1 MSFKFLKFEIITGP
15 MCSDVFDIHLVYRK
29 NKILRLHH
37 HDKQKKIQIVFA
49 GYYDTTTIP
58 ESDMPETDIRPKSI
72 FLSLEGGDHRGT
84 CSNCGRSYKNIK
96 EFKRH
101 LYRKRCHIH
110 GGRLMMGESPLNIS
124 SNGASGTSRGREV
137 GPLPMPM
144 SMSEM
149 PDDGGD
155 GVGILDPPALPMSP
169 GSYLKM
175 EPPSPEIILR
185 E

>member
-1 MSFKFLKFEIITGP
+1 MT
-15 MCSDVFDIHLVYRK
+15 
-29 NKILRLHH
+29 NK
-37 HDKQKKIQIVFA
+37 KKIQIVFA

-110 GGRLMMGESPLNIS
+110 GGGSMMGESPLNIS
-124 SNGASGTSRGREV
+124 SNGASGTSRGQEV

-149 PDDGGD
+149 PDSGD

>member
-1 MSFKFLKFEIITGP
+1 
-15 MCSDVFDIHLVYRK
+15 
-29 NKILRLHH
+29 
-37 HDKQKKIQIVFA
+37 
-49 GYYDTTTIP
+49 
-58 ESDMPETDIRPKSI
+58 MPETDIRPKSI

-110 GGRLMMGESPLNIS
+110 GARLMMGESPLNIS

-149 PDDGGD
+149 PDDGGGD

-169 GSYLKM
+169 
-175 EPPSPEIILR
+175 
-185 E
+185 

>member
-1 MSFKFLKFEIITGP
+1 
-15 MCSDVFDIHLVYRK
+15 
-29 NKILRLHH
+29 
-37 HDKQKKIQIVFA
+37 
-49 GYYDTTTIP
+49 
-58 ESDMPETDIRPKSI
+58 MPETDIRPKSI

-101 LYRKRCHIH
+101 LYRKRCHIR
-110 GGRLMMGESPLNIS
+110 GGGSMMGESPLNIS
-124 SNGASGTSRGREV
+124 SNGASGTSSGREV

-149 PDDGGD
+149 PDDGGGD

-169 GSYLKM
+169 
-175 EPPSPEIILR
+175 
-185 E
+185 

>member
-1 MSFKFLKFEIITGP
+1 MSFKFLIITGP

-29 NKILRLHH
+29 NRIFRLHH